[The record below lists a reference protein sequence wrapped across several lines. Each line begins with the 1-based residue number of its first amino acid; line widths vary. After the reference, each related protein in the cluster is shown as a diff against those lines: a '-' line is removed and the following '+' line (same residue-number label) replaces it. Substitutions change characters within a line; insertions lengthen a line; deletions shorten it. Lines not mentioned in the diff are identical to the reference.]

1 MKSRTLLPI
10 VTALAVSVASAQTQ
24 VGQVTLT
31 PVQTAPRTNGG
42 VKPRPVQAP
51 TQTQQSASAPRT
63 VQNTAAPAAKPA
75 ATTTTVTAA
84 KTFTPQDV
92 PEGSYNLTG
101 KVMGM
106 ATRLPAGSK
115 IVLMVQDEQAPGTPL
130 LQIKFGAS
138 ALPVPYQ
145 MYFTQSRLKA
155 NHNYFVQAKV
165 FDAAGQLT
173 HLSTPVALPT
183 MSSTSLN
190 LTVQA
195 AR

>member
-1 MKSRTLLPI
+1 MKPRTFLPVI
-10 VTALAVSVASAQTQ
+10 TALAVSMASAQTQ

-31 PVQTAPRTNGG
+31 PVQPAPRTNGG

-51 TQTQQSASAPRT
+51 APQTVPAPRT
-63 VQNTAAPAAKPA
+63 VQNTPAPAAKPA
-75 ATTTTVTAA
+75 ATTTTVTVT

-101 KVMGM
+101 KVTGV

-115 IVLMVQDEQAPGTPL
+115 IVLLVQDDQVPTTPL

-155 NHNYFVQAKV
+155 NHNYSVQAKV
-165 FDAAGQLT
+165 FNAAGQMT
-173 HLSTPVALPT
+173 HLSTPVPLPT
-183 MSSTSLN
+183 TSPTSLN
-190 LTVQA
+190 LTVQPT
-195 AR
+195 R